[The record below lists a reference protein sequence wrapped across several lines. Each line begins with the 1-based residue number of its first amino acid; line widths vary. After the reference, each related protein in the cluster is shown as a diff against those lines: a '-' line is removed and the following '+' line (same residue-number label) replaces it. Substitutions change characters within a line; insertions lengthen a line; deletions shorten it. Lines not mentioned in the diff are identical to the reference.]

1 MTHVAFIVTEIA
13 ANVLVVSLII
23 RLHSSGILISAR

>member
-13 ANVLVVSLII
+13 ANVLVGSLII
-23 RLHSSGILISAR
+23 RLHSSSVLISAR